1 MGILNTTPDSFS
13 DGGRWEGVDRAV
25 AHAERM
31 LAEGA
36 DIIDVGGESSRPG
49 AKSVDADEEIRR
61 TVPVIEQLAGRCVIS
76 IDTTKPDVAEA
87 AVAAGAH
94 IINDVSASLHEVAA
108 STKAG
113 WVAMHM
119 QGVPATMQDDPLYD
133 DVVAQVADHLDAAA
147 KRGEEAGVEHLWVDP
162 CIGFGK
168 LTSHNVQLLRNLSK
182 FATVERR
189 LLIGVSRK
197 RIIAELHAMSDE
209 GDEQIAIT
217 DRREASVFAAVWAWL
232 HGAHI
237 VRVHDVRASSLA
249 AQHIRHMAAPLR
261 YPPSVTPNETD
272 LDGTEPETKRKM
284 GARH

>member
-119 QGVPATMQDDPLYD
+119 QGVPATMQDDPRYD

-162 CIGFGK
+162 GIGFGK
-168 LTSHNVQLLRNLSK
+168 LTSHNMQLLRNLSK
-182 FATVERR
+182 FAKVERR

-217 DRREASVFAAVWAWL
+217 DLSL
-232 HGAHI
+232 IHI
-237 VRVHDVRASSLA
+237 
-249 AQHIRHMAAPLR
+249 
-261 YPPSVTPNETD
+261 
-272 LDGTEPETKRKM
+272 
-284 GARH
+284 